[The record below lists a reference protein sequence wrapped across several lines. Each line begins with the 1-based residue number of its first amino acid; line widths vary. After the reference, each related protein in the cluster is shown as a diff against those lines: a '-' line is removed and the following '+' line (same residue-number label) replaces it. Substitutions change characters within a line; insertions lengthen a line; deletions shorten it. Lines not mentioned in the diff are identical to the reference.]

1 MLSAAPRRA
10 SPARIPAPNSLPLP
24 RSGRGCR
31 EAAGEGRGI
40 LGSVPNKNAR
50 DMRKAPT
57 QEEARVWKWLRDRRF
72 GGHKFRRQPIGTY
85 VVDFYSIELRLVIE
99 LDGRHHDTTW
109 MAPYD
114 DERTAALNRLGIE
127 VLRIPNEMFKQD
139 VELVAESIKWAMTA
153 ASRPSPGLRPP
164 SPA

>member
-1 MLSAAPRRA
+1 
-10 SPARIPAPNSLPLP
+10 
-24 RSGRGCR
+24 
-31 EAAGEGRGI
+31 
-40 LGSVPNKNAR
+40 VPNKNAR

-57 QEEARVWKWLRDRRF
+57 REEARVWKWLRDRRF
-72 GGHKFRRQPIGTY
+72 GGHKFRRQHPIGTY

-139 VELVAESIKWAMTA
+139 AELVAQSMKWAIDRRKQTLT
-153 ASRPSPGLRPP
+153 RPSATLSREAGEGR
-164 SPA
+164 